1 MAAITITEA
10 LADLKTMGK
19 RIASKREYVGNF
31 LARQDGI
38 KDPLEKDGGSIEV
51 IRRERQA
58 IADLEARHV
67 AIRTAIQ
74 KVNQSTPI
82 TIADTTKTIAEWLT
96 WRKEVAPGAQ
106 SFVGKMR
113 NTLIQIRT
121 QAQQK
126 GYGVVSAVAT
136 TATQSPTDFVVNV
149 DEAELAK
156 EAERFETILGT
167 LDGQLSLKNATVTI
181 DV

>member
-1 MAAITITEA
+1 
-10 LADLKTMGK
+10 MGK
-19 RIASKREYVGNF
+19 RIASKREYVANF

-38 KDPLEKDGGSIEV
+38 KDPLEKDGGSAEV
-51 IRRERQA
+51 IKRERQA

-113 NTLIQIRT
+113 NSLIQVRS

-126 GYGVVSAVAT
+126 GWGVIASAT
-136 TATQSPTDFVVNV
+136 TAETKPTDFVVNV
-149 DEAELAK
+149 DESELAK